1 MRVPRKIDEKTRGNV
16 PGEGLSQGQGRKK
29 GGLELNNPHVN
40 WSQKLFFRR
49 FFGVPSC
56 KLKSKISI
64 PRKKFQKNWKLIYT
78 SNAIDWCKFQL
89 FTSISGR
96 AAIFW
101 IWPSYTRISRENA
114 ACTNKVKRYCRGEA
128 RDQKNLKLTPVVR
141 QHVGYPEIFFGV
153 ICLIHRAVS
162 RVQTG
167 RVLHI
172 KWMAGR
178 PNNFGGYCR
187 NLTFRGFTIVHKG
200 TL

>member
-1 MRVPRKIDEKTRGNV
+1 MLIFDFNLHEGTPKNRRKNEGKCPRGGVVTGARTEKRR
-16 PGEGLSQGQGRKK
+16 PGIEQ
-29 GGLELNNPHVN
+29 
-40 WSQKLFFRR
+40 
-49 FFGVPSC
+49 PSC

-162 RVQTG
+162 RLQTG

-172 KWMAGR
+172 KCMAER
-178 PNNFGGYCR
+178 PM
-187 NLTFRGFTIVHKG
+187 HK
-200 TL
+200 